1 MIVST
6 GEAGFERTTGIPL
19 LQKLL
24 NDCIEM
30 APEGQCLVLHRTK
43 VRAAEQ
49 SLS

>member
-24 NDCIEM
+24 NYCIEM

-43 VRAAEQ
+43 VRAVEQ